1 MGYFDQKSHKREKKY
16 RRNYEID
23 DSLYVRLEQLS
34 TIYDATVT
42 DLVNASL
49 EHLIESEQISLYKK
63 AANDFSVTHTLLIR
77 ESNLAGLEDLKAK
90 YGVSIYKLVNIA
102 IKNVLDEY
110 DSQRR

>member
-1 MGYFDQKSHKREKKY
+1 MGYFDQKFHKREKKY

-63 AANDFSVTHTLLIR
+63 AANDFSVT
-77 ESNLAGLEDLKAK
+77 D
-90 YGVSIYKLVNIA
+90 VYKRQDYNGPDGPALG
-102 IKNVLDEY
+102 
-110 DSQRR
+110 QCGCRW